1 MERIVVNSSKPI
13 QLHLPEGSTVFVLNT
28 RPQEPS
34 EKPAYSFPDERSVKP
49 ETVLALLQDY
59 LNYGPED
66 IDINGKQSS
75 MFRALRE
82 VRNANIS
89 AFDAS
94 RDINDTLDESRLEG
108 RKIGSE
114 SKRLQGFKRFL
125 TVMVEEVYTEP
136 QHKTA

>member
-1 MERIVVNSSKPI
+1 MERIVVNSDKAI
-13 QLHLPEGSTVFVLNT
+13 QLQLPEGSTVFVLHSK
-28 RPQEPS
+28 PQEPV
-34 EKPAYSFPDERSVKP
+34 EKPAYRFADERSVKP
-49 ETVLALLQDY
+49 EAVLALLQDY
-59 LNYGPED
+59 LSYGPED
-66 IDINGKQSS
+66 IDVNGKQSG

-82 VRNANIS
+82 ARNANIS

-114 SKRLQGFKRFL
+114 SKRLQGFKRLL
-125 TVMVEEVYTEP
+125 TAMVEEVYTEP